1 MPPERVR
8 RLLDILV
15 SAGGL
20 AVLSPLFF
28 CLGVWI
34 RLDSPGPVFYRAT
47 RVGRDG
53 GMFRLYKFRTMVA
66 DADRRG
72 PGITASGDKRVT
84 RVGRLLRRTKLDEL
98 PQLINVFKGDMGL
111 VGPRP
116 EDTRY
121 VAIYTAKQRKV
132 LSVRPGMTSVAS
144 LAYRQEEASLT
155 GPDWEKVYRER
166 VLPDKLAIELEYLKH
181 RTVGTDVK
189 LVLRTV
195 AAIFR

>member
-34 RLDSPGPVFYRAT
+34 RLSSPGPVFYRAM

-53 GMFRLYKFRTMVA
+53 RMFRLYKFRTMVA

-72 PGITASGDKRVT
+72 PAITASGDTRVT
-84 RVGRLLRRTKLDEL
+84 RAGKLLRRTKMDEL
-98 PQLINVFKGDMGL
+98 PQLMNVLAGDMGL

-116 EDTRY
+116 EDPRY
-121 VAIYTAKQRKV
+121 VAMYTDEQRKV
-132 LSVRPGMTSVAS
+132 LAVRPGITSAAS
-144 LAYRQEEASLT
+144 LAYRQEEALLT
-155 GPDWEKVYRER
+155 GPNWERVYQEK
-166 VLPDKLAIELEYLKH
+166 VLPDKLAIELEYVKH

>member
-1 MPPERVR
+1 
-8 RLLDILV
+8 
-15 SAGGL
+15 
-20 AVLSPLFF
+20 LSPLFF